1 MATVIDELITLLSF
15 DGDTKELDVAKQ
27 KLDNLKK
34 GLDTFARN
42 AALAGGAIT
51 GVAGLVG
58 RTILGFDRQFN
69 ELSAVYLN
77 ESEETM
83 GRLRA
88 QALELGAT
96 TSKSASDA
104 ASAQT
109 ELARAGLSANQV
121 LAATPEVLNLA
132 IAGNLS
138 MGESALLVASQLNAY
153 NLEASETTRITDVL
167 AATAA
172 NSATTVQQL
181 GPAFRQVAPI
191 AADLGVEMETVAASI
206 GTLRTAGL
214 RAEQA
219 GTGLRNILAI
229 LLETP
234 TADRLTAFQQ
244 LGVDY
249 EQLKT
254 LVQSG
259 DLVTAFKLLDAAG
272 LDAETSLRLFGREAA
287 TAATILSSAAGSGG
301 LDDFTQGLQRANGT
315 ADQMRIRMESGLP
328 GATAQFTSALE
339 GAQLAL
345 GDSGFTGMLVRA
357 VEGVTTLIRWMGNLP
372 GPIHTVIS
380 GLFVLG
386 PLLLGLAFAAK
397 AASFAISGLI
407 FYQKAA
413 IIVAAFWEK
422 HLIGLRIQLIAM
434 AVWQKIVAA
443 ATWLWTAAQWVLN
456 VALTANPIGLI
467 IVGIAA
473 LIAIIIAVALVI
485 WKFRDTIIG
494 AFGQALEWAKKN
506 WPLILA
512 ILTGPI
518 GLVILAVWKFRD
530 QIIDAIQF
538 AIQWVKD
545 NWPLIL
551 AVLTGPIGM
560 AIYAIWHFRDQII
573 EVFKKLADV
582 VPDWL
587 KNGISTAFE
596 VVGNTAGGIKHA
608 LGFAEGG
615 EVPGP
620 AGAPRAAIV
629 HGGEMVLPQ
638 RVSQMVMN
646 LAAGPQAFAPA
657 LPSPAPVMKSVTNTF
672 SFGDIQ
678 LSIANASTSELQR
691 AAVDFRRYLA
701 DQLEDLA
708 DDFDSPIL
716 R

>member
-1 MATVIDELITLLSF
+1 M
-15 DGDTKELDVAKQ
+15 
-27 KLDNLKK
+27 
-34 GLDTFARN
+34 
-42 AALAGGAIT
+42 LA
-51 GVAGLVG
+51 
-58 RTILGFDRQFN
+58 
-69 ELSAVYLN
+69 S
-77 ESEETM
+77 
-83 GRLRA
+83 
-88 QALELGAT
+88 
-96 TSKSASDA
+96 
-104 ASAQT
+104 
-109 ELARAGLSANQV
+109 
-121 LAATPEVLNLA
+121 
-132 IAGNLS
+132 
-138 MGESALLVASQLNAY
+138 
-153 NLEASETTRITDVL
+153 
-167 AATAA
+167 TAA

-272 LDAETSLRLFGREAA
+272 LDAESSLRLFGREAA

-397 AASFAISGLI
+397 AASFAISGLMI
-407 FYQKAA
+407 AKTAA
-413 IIVAAFWEK
+413 VAVTGFWSG
-422 HLIGLRIQLIAM
+422 HLIGLRIQLFLLSAQTRISA
-434 AVWQKIVAA
+434 AAQWLWNGSAATGSGVTSRWSASLIGLRIQLFLLAIQTKVTAAAQWLWNAAA
-443 ATWLWTAAQWVLN
+443 ATGRAISSGAIIGMIAMRAAMLAGAVATGIATVAQWALN
-456 VALTANPIGLI
+456 VAMTLNPVGLI

-485 WKFRDTIIG
+485 WKFREHHHRMPLGRRWNGSRTIG
-494 AFGQALEWAKKN
+494 RSFL
-506 WPLILA
+506 PL
-512 ILTGPI
+512 
-518 GLVILAVWKFRD
+518 
-530 QIIDAIQF
+530 
-538 AIQWVKD
+538 
-545 NWPLIL
+545 
-551 AVLTGPIGM
+551 
-560 AIYAIWHFRDQII
+560 
-573 EVFKKLADV
+573 
-582 VPDWL
+582 
-587 KNGISTAFE
+587 
-596 VVGNTAGGIKHA
+596 
-608 LGFAEGG
+608 
-615 EVPGP
+615 
-620 AGAPRAAIV
+620 
-629 HGGEMVLPQ
+629 
-638 RVSQMVMN
+638 
-646 LAAGPQAFAPA
+646 
-657 LPSPAPVMKSVTNTF
+657 
-672 SFGDIQ
+672 
-678 LSIANASTSELQR
+678 
-691 AAVDFRRYLA
+691 
-701 DQLEDLA
+701 
-708 DDFDSPIL
+708 
-716 R
+716 

>member
-34 GLDTFARN
+34 GLDTFSRN

-191 AADLGVEMETVAASI
+191 AADLGVEIETVAASI

-272 LDAETSLRLFGREAA
+272 LDAESSLRLFGREAA
-287 TAATILSSAAGSGG
+287 TAATILSSAAG
-301 LDDFTQGLQRANGT
+301 
-315 ADQMRIRMESGLP
+315 
-328 GATAQFTSALE
+328 
-339 GAQLAL
+339 
-345 GDSGFTGMLVRA
+345 
-357 VEGVTTLIRWMGNLP
+357 
-372 GPIHTVIS
+372 
-380 GLFVLG
+380 
-386 PLLLGLAFAAK
+386 K
-397 AASFAISGLI
+397 
-407 FYQKAA
+407 
-413 IIVAAFWEK
+413 
-422 HLIGLRIQLIAM
+422 
-434 AVWQKIVAA
+434 
-443 ATWLWTAAQWVLN
+443 
-456 VALTANPIGLI
+456 
-467 IVGIAA
+467 
-473 LIAIIIAVALVI
+473 
-485 WKFRDTIIG
+485 
-494 AFGQALEWAKKN
+494 
-506 WPLILA
+506 
-512 ILTGPI
+512 
-518 GLVILAVWKFRD
+518 
-530 QIIDAIQF
+530 
-538 AIQWVKD
+538 
-545 NWPLIL
+545 
-551 AVLTGPIGM
+551 
-560 AIYAIWHFRDQII
+560 
-573 EVFKKLADV
+573 
-582 VPDWL
+582 
-587 KNGISTAFE
+587 
-596 VVGNTAGGIKHA
+596 
-608 LGFAEGG
+608 
-615 EVPGP
+615 
-620 AGAPRAAIV
+620 
-629 HGGEMVLPQ
+629 
-638 RVSQMVMN
+638 
-646 LAAGPQAFAPA
+646 
-657 LPSPAPVMKSVTNTF
+657 
-672 SFGDIQ
+672 
-678 LSIANASTSELQR
+678 
-691 AAVDFRRYLA
+691 RRT
-701 DQLEDLA
+701 
-708 DDFDSPIL
+708 
-716 R
+716 